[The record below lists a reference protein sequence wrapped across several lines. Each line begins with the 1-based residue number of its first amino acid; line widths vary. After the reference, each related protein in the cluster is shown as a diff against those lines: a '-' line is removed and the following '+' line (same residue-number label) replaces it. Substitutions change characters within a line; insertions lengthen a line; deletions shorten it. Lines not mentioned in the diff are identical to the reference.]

1 MTFIRQIRV
10 THINHYLS
18 TTAQICQPYA
28 PRLLGSRHEKRVD
41 FCMCIQPARDSALSD
56 AIHQVA
62 QLSPHSSIN
71 HTDYAP
77 LINCPI
83 SLSIETKRTG
93 EDWQTALSQT
103 STWLSAHW
111 KRLRYLGHQE
121 VGPNS
126 LVFLPGII
134 VQGHDW
140 NFVFATQGRESPG
153 DPLDMETVMWSK
165 IPFGSTDGI
174 QGICQI
180 ITVLQRLAK
189 WSSEEYWAWM
199 LAEVLNKRGME

>member
-1 MTFIRQIRV
+1 MCKSPWPPSSIVKCSCQF
-10 THINHYLS
+10 LS
-18 TTAQICQPYA
+18 TTAQVCQTYA

-41 FCMCIQPARDSALSD
+41 FCMCIQPTRGSALSD

-62 QLSPHSSIN
+62 QLSPQSSIN
-71 HTDYAP
+71 HTDYP
-77 LINCPI
+77 PFINCPI

-103 STWLSAHW
+103 STWLSSHW
-111 KRLRYLGHQE
+111 KRLRHLGHTAG
-121 VGPNS
+121 GPNS
-126 LVFLPGII
+126 LVFLSGII

-140 NFVFATQGRESPG
+140 NFVFATDVRKSFDG
-153 DPLDMETVMWSK
+153 PLDMETVIWSK
-165 IPFGSTDGI
+165 IPFGSIDGI

-189 WSSEEYWAWM
+189 
-199 LAEVLNKRGME
+199 